1 MNKFKLNPLATVV
14 SSLALMIAGTHYT
27 YAQDAVIEEE
37 EPSLNTDEEVIV
49 TGFRRSLLNSIDS
62 KRNAD
67 TIIESISADDI
78 GGLPDR
84 SIADSLARLP
94 GITVDRTGG
103 QAGEIQVRGL
113 SGDFVFATLNG
124 REQVSPNRERVIEF
138 NQYPAELLSKVD
150 VYKVPKASIIEGGI
164 GATVELKTANP
175 LDLDVAQKFH
185 ISARG
190 SFNDRAGDIAG
201 GDEYGGRFTL
211 SYQGKFLNDTLG
223 FAAGYARLDQGQT
236 AEEYI
241 GLAFPNPS
249 SSDFLDVDGDGQRNS
264 IPDGFELQHTGGTEI
279 RDGYMAA
286 IQFEPNEKLTVQAD
300 LFVSQFESRGF
311 AKGFRVQNLA
321 RFEIDNPIIDANGI
335 DVIGGE
341 FSLISENVGG
351 VERSTRN
358 NGPRYNS
365 NALVLSADQGFQL
378 ISDNVTNDDEV
389 ISGGIA
395 VKWAEEGWELSA
407 DISTSRAKG
416 FFNDGITRS
425 HLYDV
430 NTTTDADG
438 NAVISTTRANNL
450 GFGFQLSGNQ
460 IPQITFNDRTDF
472 TNLDPA
478 QGPVVR
484 LSTYEAYPHL
494 NEDEVDAIRIDGKYN
509 FDESFISS
517 IEAGIR
523 VSERNYIRGRQTFV
537 YSPFQSSDGVN
548 ANSTS
553 LQIDPRFA
561 EVVNW
566 GGNFSH
572 FPSFLDINADAI
584 FAQAVA
590 EGLVV
595 DNDGNA
601 RDVTPRA
608 RWGEGRSWSVTQSAD
623 VTEKVTAYYFLANID
638 TDIADM
644 PLTGNV
650 GVRVVDTDQ
659 SAIGIF
665 GADPANGLPADNI
678 LDGLGRT
685 ADQEGVSG
693 FENGAAY
700 VENGDE
706 YTKVLPSLSL
716 NLSLTDSDI
725 VRLGVAKVISRVLI
739 SDLANDTAPQ
749 YTPDRNNTVFRLDIN
764 AANNPFLRPF
774 EAEQVDLS
782 YEHYFDET
790 DGVFALALFNKDI
803 KNDTQTVG
811 FNEFPFQEVGFGSFA
826 IPSSRLQEPT
836 RDPVTGE
843 ITDLGA
849 ALPVVDGTL
858 TISTNNA
865 NAGFIRGAEV
875 SLTQTLTFLPEPL
888 DTFGFL
894 ASYARLDTELNVT
907 NPFTGD
913 TAATLPFPGLAENSG
928 QLTLFWNYEG
938 LELRL
943 ATNYQDSKVGELFD
957 PTGGDGNLAL
967 FEAQTTMDFQSSYD
981 FDNGLQL
988 VFQVSNLTDEP
999 NLSSFG
1005 GGNRT
1010 GNIQFFGRQFYLGA
1024 SYTFE

>member
-1 MNKFKLNPLATVV
+1 MKQFKLNPLATVI
-14 SSLALMIAGTHYT
+14 SSLVLVMAGTHYT

-37 EPSLNTDEEVIV
+37 EPQVNTDEEVIV
-49 TGFRRSLLNSIDS
+49 TGFRRSLLNSIDT

-175 LDLDVAQKFH
+175 LELDVDHKFH
-185 ISARG
+185 VSARG
-190 SFNDRAGDIAG
+190 SYNDRAGDLAG
-201 GDEYGGRFTL
+201 GDEFGSRFTI
-211 SYQGKFLNDTLG
+211 SYQGKFLEDTLG
-223 FAAGYARLDQGQT
+223 FAIGYARLDQGQT

-241 GLAFPNPS
+241 GLQFPNPS
-249 SSDFLDVDGDGQRNS
+249 SSDFVDVDGDGRGNS

-286 IQFEPNEKLTVQAD
+286 IQFEPNEKLTIQAD
-300 LFVSQFESRGF
+300 LFLSQFESTGF
-311 AKGFRVQNLA
+311 SKGFRIQNLA
-321 RFEIDNPIIDANGI
+321 RFEIDNPILDSNGI

-341 FSLISENVGG
+341 FSLISETVGG

-365 NALVLSADQGFQL
+365 DALVLSADQGFQL

-395 VKWAEEGWELSA
+395 LKWAEESWEVSA
-407 DISTSRAKG
+407 DISTSRAEG

-430 NTTTDADG
+430 NSTTDADG
-438 NAVISTTRANNL
+438 NPITTTTRTDNIGLAFRLN
-450 GFGFQLSGNQ
+450 GNQ
-460 IPQITFNDRTDF
+460 IPQITFNERANF
-472 TNLDPA
+472 TNLDPSR
-478 QGPVVR
+478 GPVVR

-509 FDESFISS
+509 FDSSFIASV
-517 IEAGIR
+517 EAGVR
-523 VSERNYIRGRQTFV
+523 YSERNYIRGRQTFV
-537 YSPFQSSDGVN
+537 YSPFQSGDGVN

-553 LQIDPRFA
+553 LPIDPQFA
-561 EVVNW
+561 EVINW
-566 GGNFSH
+566 QGDFSH
-572 FPSFLDINADAI
+572 FPSFLDIDADAV

-595 DNDGNA
+595 DDEGNL
-601 RDVTPRA
+601 RDTTPRA
-608 RWGEGRSWSVTQSAD
+608 RWGEGRAWSVTQSAD

-638 TDIADM
+638 TNIADM

-659 SAIGIF
+659 SALGIF

-685 ADQEGVSG
+685 ADQEGAPG

-700 VENGDE
+700 VRNGDE

-716 NLSLTDSDI
+716 NLSLTDNDI
-725 VRLGVAKVISRVLI
+725 VRLGVAKVISRVPI
-739 SDLANDTAPQ
+739 SDLANDTAPN
-749 YTPDRNNTVFRLDIN
+749 YSLDRNNTVFRLDID
-764 AANNPFLRPF
+764 ASNNPFLRPF
-774 EAEQVDLS
+774 EAEQIDLS
-782 YEHYFDET
+782 YEHYFEET
-790 DGVFALALFNKDI
+790 EGVFALALFNKDI
-803 KNDTQTVG
+803 KNDQQTVG
-811 FNEFPFQEVGFGSFA
+811 FTEFPFQELGFGSFA

-865 NAGFIRGAEV
+865 DAGFIRGVEV
-875 SLTQTLTFLPEPL
+875 SLTQTLNFLPQPL
-888 DTFGFL
+888 DTFGFQ

-928 QLTLFWNYEG
+928 QLTLFWSYEG

-943 ATNYQDSKVGELFD
+943 STNYQDAKVGELFD
-957 PTGGDGNLAL
+957 PTGGDGDLAL
-967 FEAQTTMDFQSSYD
+967 FEEQTTMDFQSSYD
-981 FDNGLQL
+981 FGNGLQL
-988 VFQVSNLTDEP
+988 LFQVSNLTDEP

-1010 GNIQFFGRQFYLGA
+1010 GNIQFFGRQFYFGA
-1024 SYTFE
+1024 NYNFE